1 MCVGFDPQPF
11 LELNRLDWLQGNA
24 LDAIPRLEDGDAI
37 LVAPEFLIA
46 RNIGVGSKLR
56 LGSGAHEAEFEIVG
70 VVTAAGLDIATQT
83 FGMRQ
88 IYMEQAV
95 SCVFMDFKAVERHF
109 DTRDAYIMQLKLTPG
124 LSEAQETILSEALS
138 DAVPGAVFSSGRAIR
153 GFVEDIGGTILA
165 LTSAVALAA
174 LLLASIGV
182 GSVVAAGIAARTREF
197 GVLRAIGAST
207 RVLVALVLGETIVI
221 ALAAIVTG
229 ALLGLQLA
237 WIEVSFLRVFAGI
250 ELQPQVPTAPL
261 LVGGIILILVAL
273 LAALPAVIHL
283 ARKPVRELIA
293 SA

>member
-1 MCVGFDPQPF
+1 
-11 LELNRLDWLQGNA
+11 
-24 LDAIPRLEDGDAI
+24 
-37 LVAPEFLIA
+37 
-46 RNIGVGSKLR
+46 
-56 LGSGAHEAEFEIVG
+56 
-70 VVTAAGLDIATQT
+70 
-83 FGMRQ
+83 
-88 IYMEQAV
+88 
-95 SCVFMDFKAVERHF
+95 
-109 DTRDAYIMQLKLTPG
+109 MQLKLTPG